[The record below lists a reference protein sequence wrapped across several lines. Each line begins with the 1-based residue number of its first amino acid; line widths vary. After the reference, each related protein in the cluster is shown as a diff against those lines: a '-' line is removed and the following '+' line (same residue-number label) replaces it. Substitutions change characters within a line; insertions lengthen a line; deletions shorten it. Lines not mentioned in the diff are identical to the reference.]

1 VAQTPAPRA
10 IVTPPANAAG
20 TADVPNAN
28 VTPAAAPEPPAPVD
42 VIPAKIVKRV
52 TPVAPGNIPA
62 KTRGYV
68 VVRFSIGVNGRVSN
82 LEVVESEPQG
92 VFDDAAQ
99 NAVRKWIYEPR
110 RENGVAVESSAKAR
124 LVFDAAN

>member
-1 VAQTPAPRA
+1 M
-10 IVTPPANAAG
+10 
-20 TADVPNAN
+20 PNAN
-28 VTPAAAPEPPAPVD
+28 VAPAPAPEPPAPVD
-42 VIPAKIVKRV
+42 VVPAKIVKRV

-62 KTRGYV
+62 KTKGYV

-99 NAVRKWIYEPR
+99 NAVRKWVYEPR
-110 RENGVAVESSAKAR
+110 KENGVAVESTAKAR